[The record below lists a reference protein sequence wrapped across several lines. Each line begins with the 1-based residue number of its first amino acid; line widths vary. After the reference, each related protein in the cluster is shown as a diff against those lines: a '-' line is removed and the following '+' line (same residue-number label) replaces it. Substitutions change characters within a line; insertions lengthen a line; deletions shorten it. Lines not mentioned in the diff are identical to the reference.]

1 MKPFPS
7 LLAPCLL
14 GLAALSTAGAQKAPA
29 KTGKPS
35 RAATPAAAAPAL
47 PVDGAKLFATTC
59 AACHQVSG
67 DGLEDRYP
75 ALNGSEWVTGD
86 EQKLIRIVMHGLSG
100 PVDVAG
106 QTFDGA
112 MPAWGG
118 VLKDPEIAAVT
129 SYVRSAWGNKAA
141 PITAATVTAIRSA
154 TTARKTPWSAAEIAL
169 IPATLK

>member
-1 MKPFPS
+1 MKSHTFV
-7 LLAPCLL
+7 LALCLL
-14 GLAALSTAGAQKAPA
+14 GLSAVSTANAQKTPA
-29 KTGKPS
+29 KTAKPPKP
-35 RAATPAAAAPAL
+35 AVAAAAAGPAM
-47 PVDGAKLFATTC
+47 PIDGAKLFATTC

-67 DGLEDRYP
+67 DGLEDKYP
-75 ALNGSEWVTGD
+75 PLNGSEWVTGG
-86 EQKLIRIVMHGLSG
+86 EAKLIRIVMQGLTG
-100 PVDVAG
+100 PVEVAG

-154 TTARKTPWSAAEIAL
+154 TTSRKTPWTASEIAL
-169 IPATLK
+169 VK